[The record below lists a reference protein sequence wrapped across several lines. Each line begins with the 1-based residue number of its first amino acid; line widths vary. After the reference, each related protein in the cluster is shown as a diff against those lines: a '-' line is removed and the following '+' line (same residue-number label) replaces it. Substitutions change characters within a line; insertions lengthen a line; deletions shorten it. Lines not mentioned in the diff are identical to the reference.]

1 MNCFNHRDRPAI
13 GLCKACGKGLC
24 GDCLTE
30 LPNGL
35 ACKGS
40 CEKRADLLNCIT
52 ESDAETKIAARHRLF
67 DVGVWNFFLGI
78 NFVFAIGAYIVA
90 AYLEK
95 DYPLIAFRVFSIVL
109 VVCSA
114 VWILVGITQLLT
126 GIFRLRRRTRNPQI
140 KEKTA

>member
-1 MNCFNHRDRPAI
+1 
-13 GLCKACGKGLC
+13 
-24 GDCLTE
+24 
-30 LPNGL
+30 
-35 ACKGS
+35 
-40 CEKRADLLNCIT
+40 
-52 ESDAETKIAARHRLF
+52 
-67 DVGVWNFFLGI
+67 LGI

>member
-1 MNCFNHRDRPAI
+1 MNCFNHRDRSAI
-13 GLCKACGKGLC
+13 GLCKACLKALC

-35 ACKGS
+35 ACKDS

-67 DVGVWNFFLGI
+67 DVGVWSFFLGI
-78 NFVFAIGAYIVA
+78 NSVFPIGAYIVA

-95 DYPLIAFRVFSIVL
+95 DNPLIAFRVFSIVL

-126 GIFRLRRRTRNPQI
+126 GIFRLGRRTQNPQI
-140 KEKTA
+140 KEKTT